1 MSGACY
7 LDSVS
12 IITVP
17 IAVCDPADLG
27 KAIDAANHAAG
38 TGGDLIEWRLDLVV
52 DAGPS
57 LLTTVVRDTD
67 VGSLLTLRSVEE
79 GGGFGGTDEDLA
91 EWIGQIADLDTPPI
105 WVDVEYARW
114 SRSEAV
120 RSAAASLGQ
129 AKLLLSFHDF
139 TGRPADLLR
148 IARDMQEAECD
159 AVKLVWRARSVR
171 DAVECRDLLADRS
184 KPMIALCMGPHGV
197 MSRIMAGVW
206 GGLMTFAA
214 ADDSS
219 ATAPG
224 QPTLEQLQSWY
235 RFRCL
240 DANTSIYGLIGDPL
254 GASPGYELHNRDFE
268 TAKFNGVYLPLPT
281 AAGWES
287 LKATLSTLIDHPS
300 VHFRGASI
308 TLPHKS
314 DLVRFVRERGGDVSA
329 IAAACGAANT
339 LIVDENGICADNTDA
354 VGILEPLLERGAR
367 VDGGRAAILGAGGV
381 ARAAAA
387 ILLQRGSSIEVFNR
401 SAERAKQLAE
411 DLGDLGPVV
420 VGEAATT
427 AYDVVVQATSVGMV
441 HGSSPNESVFESL
454 GLDTSTLFAEGTVAI
469 ETIYD
474 PIETPFVRYA
484 RGAGCEVATGHDMWL
499 AQAAAQQRAWTG

>member
-1 MSGACY
+1 M
-7 LDSVS
+7 S

-17 IAVCDPADLG
+17 IAVRDPADLG
-27 KAIDAANHAAG
+27 KAIGAANHAAG
-38 TGGDLIEWRLDLVV
+38 SGGDLIEWRLDLVV

-57 LLTTVVRDTD
+57 LLATVVRDTD
-67 VGSLLTLRSVEE
+67 VGSILTLRSVEE

-91 EWIGQIADLDTPPI
+91 EWIDQIAALDTPPI

-148 IARDMQEAECD
+148 ITRDMQEAECD

-197 MSRIMAGVW
+197 MSRIMAGAW

-224 QPTLEQLQSWY
+224 QPILEQLQSWY

-240 DANTSIYGLIGDPL
+240 DA
-254 GASPGYELHNRDFE
+254 
-268 TAKFNGVYLPLPT
+268 
-281 AAGWES
+281 
-287 LKATLSTLIDHPS
+287 
-300 VHFRGASI
+300 
-308 TLPHKS
+308 
-314 DLVRFVRERGGDVSA
+314 
-329 IAAACGAANT
+329 
-339 LIVDENGICADNTDA
+339 
-354 VGILEPLLERGAR
+354 
-367 VDGGRAAILGAGGV
+367 
-381 ARAAAA
+381 
-387 ILLQRGSSIEVFNR
+387 
-401 SAERAKQLAE
+401 
-411 DLGDLGPVV
+411 
-420 VGEAATT
+420 
-427 AYDVVVQATSVGMV
+427 
-441 HGSSPNESVFESL
+441 
-454 GLDTSTLFAEGTVAI
+454 DT
-469 ETIYD
+469 
-474 PIETPFVRYA
+474 
-484 RGAGCEVATGHDMWL
+484 
-499 AQAAAQQRAWTG
+499 